1 MDYKDLRAKVL
12 SRFPEL
18 PIEALDAA
26 YVFAER
32 MHKGQTR
39 YSGEPYIEH
48 PVAATDILL
57 DLGPDL
63 ATLQACLL
71 HDTTEDT
78 SATVQ
83 DIEAEFGAEV
93 ARLVQGCEKLAVVKV
108 KKDIVDVQGDQWRKL
123 FLAMAEDVRIVFIKL
138 ADRLHNLRTLHHVPV
153 EKQRRIAQESLM
165 VHAAIASR
173 LGIYRIKSEMQDLCF
188 KFLYPEDFAKVSI
201 MVAQHQQRSEACMA
215 FAQSQLEQLLLREG
229 VVFDEVQGR
238 MKHLWSIYEKL
249 REKEAWDLNEVYD
262 LFAVRVIV
270 PDHFVD
276 GQEQVGHLYSILGLL
291 HHYYIPLQDR
301 FKDYIA
307 VPKPNGYRSLH
318 TTVLGMGGDLYDEP
332 TEIQIR
338 TQSMHKAAEIGIA
351 SHTEYKLG
359 QKIQG
364 DPKVRRALNEALDKV
379 HALIARKPELDGVL
393 SRWLVHYQDME
404 PDDRRRVEGTL
415 REQGFPEEDL
425 EAIRKGRSQG
435 PFSMERRVE
444 QQMAWLRGLAEDGVA
459 RLELDLYP
467 DKIFVLTPGREVIQ
481 LKKGSTPVDFAYAV
495 HTELGNKMVHAKV
508 NGRVVPLDYALR
520 NGEVVE
526 IVTRNSAKPSLYWIS
541 IAQTNSARSKIK
553 NWFNKQDREGNVQLG
568 RQLLNEQLQ
577 LLGKP
582 LLDERLSLLKD
593 YAGKSRDFQEREQL
607 LEALALGSTTVA
619 QLVKTL
625 FPGET
630 LAPAQVAKPKATE
643 GQLTFE
649 VLVTGEEDLP
659 VVLSACCK
667 PKPPAPIIGYVA
679 RGRSIRIHRQSC
691 SSLGGLEGE
700 RFVSA
705 HWKGE

>member
-1 MDYKDLRAKVL
+1 
-12 SRFPEL
+12 
-18 PIEALDAA
+18 
-26 YVFAER
+26 
-32 MHKGQTR
+32 
-39 YSGEPYIEH
+39 
-48 PVAATDILL
+48 
-57 DLGPDL
+57 
-63 ATLQACLL
+63 
-71 HDTTEDT
+71 
-78 SATVQ
+78 
-83 DIEAEFGAEV
+83 
-93 ARLVQGCEKLAVVKV
+93 
-108 KKDIVDVQGDQWRKL
+108 
-123 FLAMAEDVRIVFIKL
+123 
-138 ADRLHNLRTLHHVPV
+138 
-153 EKQRRIAQESLM
+153 
-165 VHAAIASR
+165 
-173 LGIYRIKSEMQDLCF
+173 
-188 KFLYPEDFAKVSI
+188 
-201 MVAQHQQRSEACMA
+201 
-215 FAQSQLEQLLLREG
+215 
-229 VVFDEVQGR
+229 
-238 MKHLWSIYEKL
+238 
-249 REKEAWDLNEVYD
+249 
-262 LFAVRVIV
+262 
-270 PDHFVD
+270 
-276 GQEQVGHLYSILGLL
+276 
-291 HHYYIPLQDR
+291 
-301 FKDYIA
+301 
-307 VPKPNGYRSLH
+307 
-318 TTVLGMGGDLYDEP
+318 
-332 TEIQIR
+332 
-338 TQSMHKAAEIGIA
+338 
-351 SHTEYKLG
+351 
-359 QKIQG
+359 
-364 DPKVRRALNEALDKV
+364 
-379 HALIARKPELDGVL
+379 
-393 SRWLVHYQDME
+393 
-404 PDDRRRVEGTL
+404 VEGTL
-415 REQGFPEEDL
+415 REHGFPEEDL

-582 LLDERLSLLKD
+582 LLDERLSLLKE

-619 QLVKTL
+619 QLAKML

-649 VLVTGEEDLP
+649 VLVTGEEALP

-667 PKPPAPIIGYVA
+667 PQPPVSIIGYVA